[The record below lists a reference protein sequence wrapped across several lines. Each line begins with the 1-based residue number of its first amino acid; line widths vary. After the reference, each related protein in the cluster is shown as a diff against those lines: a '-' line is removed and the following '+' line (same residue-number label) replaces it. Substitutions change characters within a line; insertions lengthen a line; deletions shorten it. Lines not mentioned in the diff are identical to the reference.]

1 MNELVVL
8 FQIGRL
14 SVTGYSLCLT
24 LGALLGAALTVGLG
38 CRRIGTDA
46 SLSLCLAVL
55 PCALLGARL
64 FYCLTNI
71 QYIQV
76 DLESSFF
83 GFLFSPWEGGF
94 TLYGALLGGM
104 AGLWL
109 YAFATHRSACD
120 LLNLA
125 APGAAL
131 ALMLARLGEYFTS
144 QGLGKIVEVEAL
156 QRFPL
161 AVPDLWGDWAMP
173 VFLYEALAAGVIAVI
188 TWRLACRKGPAAEV
202 FIILLGLTQ
211 ILLESWRMDEFIRFG
226 FVRFNQLAS
235 AILMAVVMALRLT
248 RAAKAKGWFAWLTVR
263 IALFLAGIGIIIA
276 IEFALD
282 KSSIDNRVLYVVMTA
297 TLAAMGVSLLVEG
310 RGAQRTKG

>member
-38 CRRIGTDA
+38 RRRIGTDA

-94 TLYGALLGGM
+94 TLYGAILGGM
-104 AGLWL
+104 AGLAL
-109 YAFATHRSACD
+109 YARATKRSAAGLLD
-120 LLNLA
+120 LV
-125 APGAAL
+125 APGAAVTL
-131 ALMLARLGEYFTS
+131 ALARLGEYFTG
-144 QGLGKIVEVEAL
+144 QGLGKLVDAEAL
-156 QRFPL
+156 QFFPL
-161 AVPDLWGDWAMP
+161 AVQDMWEDWCMP
-173 VFLYEALAAGVIAVI
+173 VFLYEALAALVIAVVSWQLL
-188 TWRLACRKGPAAEV
+188 TRHKPAAEV
-202 FIILLGLTQ
+202 FIVLLGVTQ
-211 ILLESWRMDEFIRFG
+211 ILLESWRTDEFIRFG
-226 FVRFNQLAS
+226 FVRFNQIVS
-235 AILMAVVMALRLT
+235 AVLMAAVLGLRIA
-248 RAAKAKGWFAWLTVR
+248 RAVKERGWSAWQTVR
-263 IALFLAGIGIIIA
+263 ILLFLAGVGVVIA

-282 KSSIDNRVLYVVMTA
+282 KSSIDNRLLYVIMAA
-297 TLAAMGVSLLVEG
+297 TLAVMGASLLAEPSGSRRV
-310 RGAQRTKG
+310 KG